1 MRESTLA
8 FLNVCHFPRLPLS
21 KAAPHPPAWAS
32 RQEGGGA
39 GRVPWRCDSRPGGSG
54 PLVFNSMGL
63 RATDGTAL
71 LRTSPPLSGPGGPC
85 PPPAPA
91 PAPGTAAEAPWP
103 AAFCGLPRGAQGSSQ
118 RLCADALPPSTF
130 SSALYLFLNKHC
142 FWLCFMAC
150 GILSPATRE

>member
-39 GRVPWRCDSRPGGSG
+39 GRVPWRCNSRPGGSG
-54 PLVFNSMGL
+54 PLVFNSAGL

-71 LRTSPPLSGPGGPC
+71 LRTSPPRSVPAGLALRPPLLQPLEQPRRPPG
-85 PPPAPA
+85 
-91 PAPGTAAEAPWP
+91 P

-130 SSALYLFLNKHC
+130 SPALYLFLINI
-142 FWLCFMAC
+142 FWLCCMAC
-150 GILSPATRE
+150 GILSPPTRE

>member
-39 GRVPWRCDSRPGGSG
+39 GRVPWRCNSRPGGSG
-54 PLVFNSMGL
+54 PLVFKSAGL

-71 LRTSPPLSGPGGPC
+71 LRTSPPRSGRGGLALRPPLLQPLEQPRRPPGPLLSAASPGEPRAPASASVQTPC
-85 PPPAPA
+85 LPPPSLLRCI
-91 PAPGTAAEAPWP
+91 
-103 AAFCGLPRGAQGSSQ
+103 F
-118 RLCADALPPSTF
+118 F
-130 SSALYLFLNKHC
+130 
-142 FWLCFMAC
+142 
-150 GILSPATRE
+150 